1 MACDNQNVT
10 TLDSFYVRH
19 TDNYVNEAGS
29 VALGEAIKTNT
40 TLTELDLGSVLFIC
54 ETYLKR
60 TSVSSYSYS
69 GNYVKTQGIA
79 TLGEAL
85 KVNTAL
91 TWLDLGGFL
100 VKL

>member
-1 MACDNQNVT
+1 MAFDDQNVT

-40 TLTELDLGSVLFIC
+40 TLTELDLGSVLLIC
-54 ETYLKR
+54 ETNLKR
-60 TSVSSYSYS
+60 KIVSSHSYS

-79 TLGEAL
+79 TLSEAL
-85 KVNTAL
+85 KVNTTL
-91 TWLDLGGFL
+91 TWLDLGSFL
-100 VKL
+100 V